1 MTSQPLRLRALCAI
15 FLTFVAAAPLLAA
28 AKKRAVARPAGEKI
42 TVTGLVVDAN
52 TGAPLK
58 GALVTSGAFSAI
70 SDDNGNYTLSASS
83 GADISASRVGYV
95 TLKKSVSGN
104 EVNFTLAQTPSVTL
118 KLTNGGTVVLDY
130 DTTEFGYSEVFT
142 YIHGPG
148 LSLCKSAADPT
159 WDPLKGEFK
168 KIVGPAHPVTN
179 AGCCDRG
186 PVNAIDIT
194 LKTGETL
201 TAYLKDNCFGYEN
214 DVLGVERSSAQL
226 KYFHLKDVAEID
238 FP

>member
-1 MTSQPLRLRALCAI
+1 MTFQSLRLRTLCAL
-15 FLTFVAAAPLLAA
+15 FLTLVAAAPLLAA
-28 AKKRAVARPAGEKI
+28 SKKRAVTHAGEKI
-42 TVTGLVVDAN
+42 SVTGLVVDAN

-58 GALVTSGAFSAI
+58 GALVTSGGLSAI
-70 SDDNGNYTLSASS
+70 TDDNGSFTLNASVGS
-83 GADISASRVGYV
+83 DISAARVGYV
-95 TLKKSVSGN
+95 TLKKSVGGS

-118 KLTNGGTVVLDY
+118 KLTNGSTVILDY
-130 DTTEFGYSEVFT
+130 DSTEFGYAEVFS
-142 YIHGPG
+142 YIHRPG

-159 WDPLKGEFK
+159 WDPLKGEFR
-168 KIVGPAHPVTN
+168 KIVGPAHAVTN

-186 PVNAIDIT
+186 PVNAIDVT

-214 DVLGVERSSAQL
+214 DVLGVERTSAQL